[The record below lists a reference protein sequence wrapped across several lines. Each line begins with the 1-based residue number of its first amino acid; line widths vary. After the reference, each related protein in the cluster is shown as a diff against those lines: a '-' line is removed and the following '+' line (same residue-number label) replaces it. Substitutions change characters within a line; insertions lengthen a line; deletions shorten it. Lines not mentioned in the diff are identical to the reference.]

1 MWQMIADAAEVE
13 QGPLTVIS
21 GLKGQPQ
28 AIGLAIPKE
37 ILGRGRKA
45 AIPEHLADD
54 GTVLEEGSPAMMS
67 GIEVLISA
75 LDSEYLQEAEER
87 EYDLNTKF
95 MTIQR

>member
-1 MWQMIADAAEVE
+1 MITDAAVVE

-37 ILGRGRKA
+37 ILGRGRQA
-45 AIPEHLADD
+45 AIPDLITED
-54 GTVLEEGSPAMMS
+54 GTTIPGTPAMMS

-75 LDSEYLQEAEER
+75 LDVEYLQEAE
-87 EYDLNTKF
+87 D
-95 MTIQR
+95 